1 MNAPVYRAHGPVRA
15 QDGRSVYVVVRCLE
29 APPDATRQTPRR
41 AVALAECLTLSAA
54 EQHAQAL
61 NDAADKAAAM
71 GVA

>member
-29 APPDATRQTPRR
+29 APPDATPAPRR

-61 NDAADKAAAM
+61 NDAADKAAALTLP
-71 GVA
+71 